1 MKIKTIRKKLLS
13 LVMGD
18 DVVKIESDVIRNGL
32 VVHFELAKEHLNLD
46 TLGRLCK
53 EWCWKQ
59 GYSLQITWMLDDGF
73 RYMEIAI
80 WDKET
85 MLQKYEVPA
94 NPKDTELDAII
105 KATEWVAKEKGLI

>member
-1 MKIKTIRKKLLS
+1 MKTVKIKKKLLS

-53 EWCWKQ
+53 EWCWKN
-59 GYSLQITWMLDDGF
+59 YFITIRSG
-73 RYMEIAI
+73 IAENGG
-80 WDKET
+80 WSN
-85 MLQKYEVPA
+85 LA
-94 NPKDTELDAII
+94 NDNSVSFVSMDIPLTEFEAII
-105 KATEWVAKEKGLI
+105 KATEWVANKKGLMNENS